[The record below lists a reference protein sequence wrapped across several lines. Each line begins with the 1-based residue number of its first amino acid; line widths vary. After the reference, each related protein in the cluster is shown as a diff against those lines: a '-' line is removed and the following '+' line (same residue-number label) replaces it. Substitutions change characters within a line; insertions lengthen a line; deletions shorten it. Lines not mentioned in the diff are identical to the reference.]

1 MTYVGS
7 SVKRIEDRPL
17 LTGAARFIADLSVP
31 HQLHLRVVRSPVA
44 HGRIVDVDVSA
55 ADGIPGVE
63 SVWTAADIAGVP
75 PIDYRMSMVAGV
87 EAYRQPVLAQRHV
100 RYVGEPVAVVLAEDP
115 YLAED
120 AAEAVHIDIE
130 ELEPAVDPIL
140 DGGRATEVAVVKKG
154 YGDVERAF
162 DIASTVVEMDFR
174 VGRHSGVP
182 METRGALARY
192 DPMSSTIEMFGAAKV
207 PHHNRTAIAAML
219 GLPTAALVLRELHVG
234 GGFGIRGEL
243 YPEDVLV
250 CLAAMRIGR
259 PVKWVEDRREHM
271 IAANHSRDQVH
282 RIRAAVDPDGWVR
295 GVVDDFWV
303 DQGAYLRTHEV
314 VVADLSASLLPG
326 PYSWPA
332 YRARGHVRLTNK
344 TPCGTYRA
352 PGRYETS
359 FVRERLMDV
368 IAHRLD
374 LDPAAVRRR
383 NLIPADAMPFSRG
396 IDALGTSVTYDS
408 GDYRAILDRVL
419 DHLDYEH
426 LSKDLA
432 RRRADGEAAGIG
444 MGFFVEKSGLGPFDG
459 VRVEVDEAGQV
470 VVVTGAASI
479 GQGVETSIAQICAD
493 ALGVSM
499 DSVRVRH
506 GQTDDI
512 AYGMGA
518 FASRV
523 TVMTGSATLIA
534 SRRVREKAL
543 DVAAS
548 VLEARHEDLTVEDG
562 RVFVRGSPEGP
573 SVTLGEVA
581 RRLRPGLVDDDP
593 GLVAEGWF
601 EADHMTYP
609 YGVHAAVVR
618 VDRDTGEVTLERFV
632 VAYDV
637 GRAINPDLVDGQI
650 HGGAAQGIGGALLEE
665 FVYDESGQ
673 PLAASFMDY
682 LIPTL
687 HEMPTVEV
695 LVSEDAPS
703 PINPLGVKG
712 AGEGGITAV
721 GAAIGNAV
729 ADALEC
735 PLEIRRL
742 PLSPDRV
749 RQIVARLAKGDRSGV
764 KGNPVCDDG

>member
-55 ADGIPGVE
+55 AERIPGVE
-63 SVWTAADIAGVP
+63 AVWTAADIAGVP
-75 PIDYRMSMVAGV
+75 PIDYRMPMVAGV

-295 GVVDDFWV
+295 GVVDEFWV

-396 IDALGTSVTYDS
+396 IDVLGTSVTYDS

-419 DHLDYEH
+419 DHLDYER

-493 ALGVSM
+493 ALGVGM

-506 GQTDDI
+506 GQTDDM

-618 VDRDTGEVTLERFV
+618 VDRDTGEVKVERFV

-637 GRAINPDLVDGQI
+637 GRAINPELVDGQI

-682 LIPTL
+682 LMPTL

-735 PLEIRRL
+735 PLDVTRL

-749 RQIVARLAKGDRSGV
+749 RDLVRRGSGAL
-764 KGNPVCDDG
+764 PS

>member
-17 LTGAARFIADLSVP
+17 LTGAARFTADLSFP

-55 ADGIPGVE
+55 AEGIPGVE
-63 SVWTAADIAGVP
+63 AVWTAADIAGVP
-75 PIDYRMSMVAGV
+75 PIDYRMPMVAGV
-87 EAYRQPVLAQRHV
+87 EAYRQPVLAQGHV

-130 ELEPAVDPIL
+130 EFEPAVDPIL

-162 DIASTVVEMDFR
+162 DTASTVVEMDFR

-192 DPMSSTIEMFGAAKV
+192 DPMRSTVEMFGAAKV
-207 PHHNRTAIAAML
+207 PHHNRTAIAGML
-219 GLPTAALVLRELHVG
+219 GLPTAGVVLRELHVG

-250 CLAAMRIGR
+250 CLAAMRVGW

-271 IAANHSRDQVH
+271 MAANHSRDQVH

-295 GVVDDFWV
+295 GVVDEFWV

-314 VVADLSASLLPG
+314 VVADLSASMLPG

-368 IAHRLD
+368 IAYRLD

-396 IDALGTSVTYDS
+396 IDALGTSVIYDS
-408 GDYRAILDRVL
+408 GDYRAILDRIL
-419 DHLDYEH
+419 DHLDYVN
-426 LSKDLA
+426 LSRDLA
-432 RRRADGEAAGIG
+432 RRRADG
-444 MGFFVEKSGLGPFDG
+444 
-459 VRVEVDEAGQV
+459 EAGQV

-493 ALGVSM
+493 ALGVSI
-499 DSVRVRH
+499 DSVGVRH
-506 GQTDDI
+506 GQTDDM

-523 TVMTGSATLIA
+523 TVMTGSAALIA

-543 DVAAS
+543 EVAAS

-593 GLVAEGWF
+593 GLVSEGWF

-637 GRAINPDLVDGQI
+637 GRAVNPDLVDGQI

-673 PLAASFMDY
+673 PLAVSFMDY
-682 LIPTL
+682 LIPTI

-729 ADALEC
+729 AEALEC
-735 PLEIRRL
+735 PLDVTRL
-742 PLSPDRV
+742 PLSPERV
-749 RQIVARLAKGDRSGV
+749 RDLARRGSGALS
-764 KGNPVCDDG
+764 

>member
-1 MTYVGS
+1 MTYIGR

-17 LTGAARFIADLSVP
+17 LTGAARFTADLSLP
-31 HQLHLRVVRSPVA
+31 HQLHMRVVRSPVA
-44 HGRIVDVDVSA
+44 HGRIVGIDSA
-55 ADGIPGVE
+55 TALVPPGVE
-63 SVWTAADIAGVP
+63 AVWTSADVADLP
-75 PIDYRMSMVAGV
+75 PIDFRMPMVAGL
-87 EAYRQPVLAQRHV
+87 EAHRQPVLADGFV

-120 AAEAVHIDIE
+120 AAEAVDLDIE
-130 ELEPAVDPIL
+130 ELEPVVHPFAP
-140 DGGRATEVAVVKKG
+140 RSAAMEVALVEKG
-154 YGDVERAF
+154 YGEVEQAFEEADV
-162 DIASTVVEMDFR
+162 VVEMDFE

-192 DPMSSTIEMFGAAKV
+192 DPTTSTLEMFGAAKV
-207 PHHNRTAIAAML
+207 PHYNRTAIARML
-219 GLPTAALVLRELHVG
+219 GLPPSDVVLREVHVG

-250 CLAAMRIGR
+250 CLAAFRLGR
-259 PVKWVEDRREHM
+259 AVRWVEDRREHM
-271 IAANHSRDQVH
+271 MAANHSRDQAH
-282 RIRAAVDPDGWVR
+282 RIRAAVDTDGWVR
-295 GVVDDFWV
+295 GVVDEFRL

-314 VVADLSASLLPG
+314 VVADLTASLLPG
-326 PYSWPA
+326 PYRWPA
-332 YRARGHVRLTNK
+332 YRCRGRVVLTNK

-352 PGRYETS
+352 PGRYESS

-368 IAHRLD
+368 VAHKLG
-374 LDPAAVRRR
+374 LDPADVRRR
-383 NLIPADAMPFSRG
+383 NLVPVDAMPYTRE
-396 IDALGTSVTYDS
+396 IDALGTSLTYDS
-408 GDYRAILDRVL
+408 GDYQSLLERVL
-419 DHLDYEH
+419 RHLDYER
-426 LSKDLA
+426 LSGDLA
-432 RRRADGEAAGIG
+432 MRRAAGEPVGVG
-444 MGFFVEKSGLGPFDG
+444 MGFFIEKSGLGPFDG
-459 VRVEVDEAGQV
+459 VRITVDESGRV
-470 VVVTGAASI
+470 VVTTGAASI
-479 GQGVETSIAQICAD
+479 GQGVETAVAQICAD
-493 ALGVSM
+493 TLGVGM
-499 DSVRVRH
+499 DAVQVRH
-506 GQTDDI
+506 GQTDEI

-534 SRRVREKAL
+534 ARRVREKAL

-548 VLEARHEDLTVEDG
+548 VLEANREDLKVEDG
-562 RVFVRGSPEGP
+562 RVFVRGSREGP

-581 RRLRPGLVDDDP
+581 RGLRPGLVDGDP
-593 GLVAEGWF
+593 GLTAEGWF
-601 EADHMTYP
+601 EVDHMTYP

-618 VDRDTGEVTLERFV
+618 VDRETGEVVIERLV

-637 GRAINPDLVDGQI
+637 GRAVNPDLVDGQI
-650 HGGAAQGIGGALLEE
+650 HGGAAQGVGGALLEE

-682 LIPTL
+682 LMPTL
-687 HEMPTVEV
+687 HEMPDVEV

-729 ADALEC
+729 ADALGC
-735 PLEIRRL
+735 PLDVTRL

-749 RQIVARLAKGDRSGV
+749 RDLAKRVSGAR
-764 KGNPVCDDG
+764 PS

>member
-55 ADGIPGVE
+55 AEGIPGVE
-63 SVWTAADIAGVP
+63 AVWTAADIAGVP

-295 GVVDDFWV
+295 GVVDEFWV

-326 PYSWPA
+326 PYLWPA

-419 DHLDYEH
+419 DHLDYKH

-506 GQTDDI
+506 GQTDDM

-682 LIPTL
+682 LMPTL

-735 PLEIRRL
+735 PLDVTRL

-749 RQIVARLAKGDRSGV
+749 RDLVRRGSGAL
-764 KGNPVCDDG
+764 PS

>member
-1 MTYVGS
+1 MEF
-7 SVKRIEDRPL
+7 K
-17 LTGAARFIADLSVP
+17 
-31 HQLHLRVVRSPVA
+31 
-44 HGRIVDVDVSA
+44 
-55 ADGIPGVE
+55 
-63 SVWTAADIAGVP
+63 
-75 PIDYRMSMVAGV
+75 
-87 EAYRQPVLAQRHV
+87 
-100 RYVGEPVAVVLAEDP
+100 
-115 YLAED
+115 
-120 AAEAVHIDIE
+120 
-130 ELEPAVDPIL
+130 
-140 DGGRATEVAVVKKG
+140 
-154 YGDVERAF
+154 
-162 DIASTVVEMDFR
+162 

-207 PHHNRTAIAAML
+207 PHYNRTAIARML
-219 GLPTAALVLRELHVG
+219 GLPAAAVVLREVHVG

-250 CLAAMRIGR
+250 CLAARRLGR

-271 IAANHSRDQVH
+271 MAANHSRDQVH
-282 RIRAAVDPDGWVR
+282 RIRAAIGADGWVR
-295 GVVDDFWV
+295 GVVDEFWL

-314 VVADLSASLLPG
+314 IVTDLTASMLPG
-326 PYSWPA
+326 PYYWPA
-332 YRARGHVRLTNK
+332 YRATGHVRLTNK
-344 TPCGTYRA
+344 TPCGTYRG
-352 PGRYETS
+352 PGRYESS

-368 IAHRLD
+368 VAHRLG

-383 NLIPADAMPFSRG
+383 NLIAADDMPFDRG
-396 IDALGTSVTYDS
+396 IQALGTRVTYDS

-419 DHLDYEH
+419 DHLDYDR
-426 LSKDLA
+426 LSRDLA
-432 RRRADGEAAGIG
+432 GRRADGEAVGVG
-444 MGFFVEKSGLGPFDG
+444 MGFFIEKSGLGPFDG
-459 VRVEVDEAGQV
+459 VRVTVDEAGQV

-479 GQGVETSIAQICAD
+479 GQGVETAIAQICAD
-493 ALGVSM
+493 ALGVGI

-534 SRRVREKAL
+534 SRKVREKAL

-548 VLEARHEDLTVEDG
+548 VLEAGREDLTVEGG
-562 RVFVRGSPEGP
+562 RVSVRGAARGP
-573 SVTLGEVA
+573 GMTLGQVA
-581 RRLRPGLVDDDP
+581 ARLRPGLVDGDP
-593 GLVAEGWF
+593 GLTAEGWF

-609 YGVHAAVVR
+609 YGIHAAVVR
-618 VDRDTGEVTLERFV
+618 VDQETGEVVIERFI

-637 GRAINPDLVDGQI
+637 GRAVNPELVDGQI

-682 LIPTL
+682 LMPTI
-687 HEMPTVEV
+687 HEMPRVEA

-721 GAAIGNAV
+721 GAAIANAV
-729 ADALEC
+729 ADALGR
-735 PLEIRRL
+735 PSDVVRL

-749 RQIVARLAKGDRSGV
+749 RDLVRLVPTDVS
-764 KGNPVCDDG
+764 DGSR